1 MTKLIVV
8 PRLPANTSVWPLTA
22 ICFFY
27 VQVLVRKFIDVRT
40 RVAAEEKSETLND
53 KLKKKRT
60 SAIGDSEVE
69 SLSESSDER
78 TSDSQSDTEIE
89 DKTPLVIGRNFT
101 RS

>member
-1 MTKLIVV
+1 MV

-60 SAIGDSEVE
+60 LTTASAIGDSDEE

-78 TSDSQSDTEIE
+78 TSDSQSDTETE

>member
-1 MTKLIVV
+1 M
-8 PRLPANTSVWPLTA
+8 
-22 ICFFY
+22 
-27 VQVLVRKFIDVRT
+27 RKFIDVRT
-40 RVAAEEKSETLND
+40 RVAVEEKSGTQND

-60 SAIGDSEVE
+60 LTTASAIGDSEDE

-78 TSDSQSDTEIE
+78 TSDSQSDTETE